1 MLSIF
6 TTMPKNEIKALAI
19 GCFDGIHLGHLK
31 LIKNLGDFGA
41 LLIIDKFKGKKLCT
55 NEEKALLTKK
65 EIIELDFENIKALDG
80 KEFLQLLKKE
90 FKNLEHFIVGY
101 DFSFGRNRAYKAK
114 DIESI
119 SGIKTTIIDEFSI
132 DGIAVHTGLI
142 KEFLALGQI
151 EKANRFL
158 GRTYSIKGKIIKGQG
173 LGSKELFATL
183 NLKCEEY
190 FLPKNGVYTTFCE
203 IKGKIFKSV
212 SFIGVRFSD
221 ENFAIESHII
231 EDFNENL
238 NENEPLKLEFVE
250 FIRENQKFGN
260 LIKLKKQIAKDIQ
273 KAKEC
278 LTRIK
283 NER

>member
-6 TTMPKNEIKALAI
+6 TTTPKNEIKALAI

-31 LIKNLGDFGA
+31 LIENLGDFGA

-65 EIIELDFENIKALDG
+65 EVIELDFENIKALDG
-80 KEFLQLLKKE
+80 KEFLKLLKKE
-90 FKNLEHFIVGY
+90 FKNLEHIIVGF
-101 DFSFGRNRAYKAK
+101 DFSFGKNRAYKAK
-114 DIESI
+114 DIEAI

-132 DGIAVHTGLI
+132 DGIGVHTSLI
-142 KEFLALGQI
+142 KDFLMQGDI
-151 EKANRFL
+151 IKANRFL
-158 GRTYSIKGKIIKGQG
+158 GRTYSIKGKLIKGQG

-190 FLPKNGVYTTFCE
+190 FLPKNGVYASFVKVKNKTY
-203 IKGKIFKSV
+203 KSV
-212 SFIGVRFSD
+212 SFIGVRSSD

-238 NENEPLKLEFVE
+238 SENELLKLEFVE
-250 FIRENQKFGN
+250 FIRENQKFNN
-260 LIKLKKQIAKDIQ
+260 LVELKEQITKDIQ

-278 LTRIK
+278 LKDK